1 MVAPKAGG
9 AKKQGTLGKFFG
21 AKSVPKAPIPAA
33 AEDEKE
39 EGVIDGP
46 STVKREESDGSST
59 DGGEPVSKKM
69 KLTDKRDAEDG
80 SSADLTVKAA
90 KSLQKAISTE
100 TPDEEDES
108 LLAKSRR
115 KSTGPVL
122 YADLVQTFTK
132 IESTTKRLEITAY
145 LTKFLTD
152 LIRNSPEEL
161 LQTIYLSITRIAP
174 DYEGIELG
182 IGESLLI
189 KAIAESTG
197 RNAAQIKAE
206 YQETGDLGL
215 VAAKSK
221 GTQPTM
227 FKPKPLT
234 ISSVFKGLKDIAT
247 ITGGSSQMKKVGII
261 KRLLSSCQG
270 DEAKYII
277 RSLEGKLRIGLAE
290 KTVLTALSAATLNA
304 RSQHSKVVPST
315 EAIAAGDATL
325 KQVFS
330 ELPNYDL
337 IIPKLLENGLDGLEK
352 LCKLTPGVPLKPMLA
367 KPTKSIGEVL
377 DRFEG
382 EKFTCE
388 YKYDG
393 ERGQIHLLPLAPGAG
408 VSEKVGKTK
417 IYSRNSE
424 DMSTKYPDI
433 VASIPHFLKD
443 STKSFVLDGEVVAWS
458 IEEKKILPFQ
468 ILATRKRKDVKEED
482 IKIKIC
488 YFAFDILYLN
498 GDSLLHKSL
507 KERRELL
514 RSAFREVE
522 GEFIF
527 AKSMDGETTEE
538 IQAFLDQS
546 IADSCEGLMVK
557 LLDGTESAY
566 EPSKRSRNWLK
577 IKKDYLSG
585 IGDSLDL
592 VVIGAYI
599 GKGKRLGSY
608 GAFLLGCIGKEG
620 DEDIQ
625 SICKIGTGFSD
636 EDLASLYNKLSPT
649 VIPAPKSYVHHS
661 SGAAQPDV
669 WFNPSLLFE
678 VLTADLTLS
687 PLYKAGIGLIDP
699 SKGISLRFP
708 RFVRVRDDKNVEDG
722 TGAEQVA
729 EMYRAQAVQGS
740 TKKEAVEDDFW

>member
-1 MVAPKAGG
+1 MAPAKTVGVT
-9 AKKQGTLGKFFG
+9 KKQGTLGKFFG
-21 AKSVPKAPIPAA
+21 AKSAPKAPVTEDELEGSPANNGKRENSDESL
-33 AEDEKE
+33 AEDEPVAKKAKIE
-39 EGVIDGP
+39 NHF
-46 STVKREESDGSST
+46 GSSSPELTTT
-59 DGGEPVSKKM
+59 D
-69 KLTDKRDAEDG
+69 
-80 SSADLTVKAA
+80 VKALRTSIGA
-90 KSLQKAISTE
+90 SKENDDKK
-100 TPDEEDES
+100 
-108 LLAKSRR
+108 LAKSA
-115 KSTGPVL
+115 KHASVQTHGPKEPVL
-122 YADLVQTFTK
+122 YQDLVRTFVK
-132 IESTTKRLEITAY
+132 IEATTKRLEITSY
-145 LTKFLTD
+145 LTIFLTE
-152 LIRNSPEEL
+152 LIRKSPEEL

-197 RNAAQIKAE
+197 RSAALIKSE

-234 ISSVFKGLKDIAT
+234 ISSVFQGLKDIAT
-247 ITGGSSQMKKVGII
+247 ITGGSSQAKKVGII

-270 DEAKYII
+270 DEAKYIV

-290 KTVLTALSAATLNA
+290 KTVLTALSASILNA
-304 RSQHSKVVPST
+304 RAHPKLPST
-315 EAIAAGDATL
+315 QEIVEGDAIL

-337 IIPKLLENGLDGLEK
+337 VVPKLLENGLAGLEEV
-352 LCKLTPGVPLKPMLA
+352 CKLTPGVPLKPMLA
-367 KPTKSIGEVL
+367 KPTKSISEVL

-393 ERGQIHLLPLAPGAG
+393 ERGQIHLLPLPPDANAT
-408 VSEKVGKTK
+408 VKMGKTK

-424 DMSTKYPDI
+424 DMSSKYPDI
-433 VASIPHFLKD
+433 VTFIPHFLKD

-498 GDSLLHKSL
+498 GASLLHRSL

-514 RSAFREVE
+514 RTAFREVE
-522 GEFIF
+522 GEFVF
-527 AKSMDGETTEE
+527 AKAMDGETTEE
-538 IQAFLDQS
+538 IQTFLDQS
-546 IADSCEGLMVK
+546 ITDSCEGLMVK
-557 LLDGTESAY
+557 LLDGPESAY

-608 GAFLLGCIGKEG
+608 GAFLLGCLAKDGE
-620 DEDIQ
+620 DDIQ

-636 EDLASLYNKLSPT
+636 EDLASLYAKLSPT
-649 VIPAPKSYVHHS
+649 VIPSPKSYVHHT
-661 SGAAQPDV
+661 SGAQPDV
-669 WFNPSLLFE
+669 WFNPTVLFE

-687 PLYKAGIGLIDP
+687 PLYKAGVGLIDP
-699 SKGISLRFP
+699 GKGISLRFP
-708 RFVRVRDDKNVEDG
+708 RFVRIRDDKGIEDG

-729 EMYRAQAVQGS
+729 EMYRAQAVQSSG
-740 TKKEAVEDDFW
+740 KKEAGEDDFW

>member
-1 MVAPKAGG
+1 MVAPKPSNA

-21 AKSVPKAPIPAA
+21 SKAAPKAPIPDDSGPVNDHSSPEDLPD
-33 AEDEKE
+33 AEPSAKRAKMSDDPVIDTLDT
-39 EGVIDGP
+39 EGVQRLQEVVTIH
-46 STVKREESDGSST
+46 GSQSKMK
-59 DGGEPVSKKM
+59 SKKNSEH
-69 KLTDKRDAEDG
+69 TEGAG
-80 SSADLTVKAA
+80 SIY
-90 KSLQKAISTE
+90 Q
-100 TPDEEDES
+100 
-108 LLAKSRR
+108 
-115 KSTGPVL
+115 
-122 YADLVQTFTK
+122 DLVKTFAK
-132 IESTTKRLEITAY
+132 IEATTKRLEITAY
-145 LTKFLTD
+145 LTTFLTQ
-152 LIRNSPEEL
+152 LIMEAPENL
-161 LQTIYLSITRIAP
+161 LYTIYLSITRIAP

-197 RNAAQIKAE
+197 RTVASIKAD
-206 YQETGDLGL
+206 YHETGDLGL

-227 FKPKPLT
+227 FKPKALT
-234 ISSVFKGLKDIAT
+234 IPSVFKGLKEIAL
-247 ITGGSSQMKKVGII
+247 ITGSSSQTKKIGII
-261 KRLLSSCQG
+261 KRLLSSCTG

-277 RSLEGKLRIGLAE
+277 RSLEGKLRIGLAK
-290 KTVLTALSAATLNA
+290 KTVLTALSAAILNA
-304 RSQHSKVVPST
+304 RSYPKKPAPEVVVR
-315 EAIAAGDATL
+315 GDATL

-330 ELPNYDL
+330 ELPNYEL
-337 IIPKLLENGLDGLEK
+337 IIPKLLENGLDGLEEV
-352 LCKLTPGVPLKPMLA
+352 CKLTPGVPLKPMLA
-367 KPTKSIGEVL
+367 KPTKSISEVL

-393 ERGQIHLLPLAPGAG
+393 ERGQIHLLPLATDAST
-408 VSEKVGKTK
+408 SEKIGKTK

-424 DMSTKYPDI
+424 DMSAKYPDI
-433 VASIPHFLKD
+433 VTSIPHFLKPG
-443 STKSFVLDGEVVAWS
+443 TTSFVLDGEVVAWS
-458 IEEKKILPFQ
+458 VEESKILPFQ

-488 YFAFDILYLN
+488 YFAFDILFLN
-498 GDSLLHKSL
+498 GESLLHLSL
-507 KERRELL
+507 LERREKL
-514 RSAFREVE
+514 RNSFKEVE

-527 AKSMDGETTEE
+527 AKAMDGETVEE
-538 IQAFLDQS
+538 IQTFLDQS

-557 LLDGTESAY
+557 LLEGSESAY
-566 EPSKRSRNWLK
+566 EPSKRSQNWLK

-608 GAFLLGCIGKEG
+608 GAFLLGCIGKDG

-636 EDLASLYNKLSPT
+636 EDLATLYTKLSPT
-649 VIPAPKSYVHHS
+649 VVKAPKSYVHHAS
-661 SGAAQPDV
+661 SGTQPDV
-669 WFNPSLLFE
+669 WFEPTLLFE

-687 PLYKAGIGLIDP
+687 PLYKAGVGLIDAA
-699 SKGISLRFP
+699 KGISLRFP
-708 RFVRVRDDKNVEDG
+708 RFVRIRDDKGIEDG
-722 TGAEQVA
+722 TGAEQIA

-740 TKKEAVEDDFW
+740 NKKEPVEDDFW

>member
-1 MVAPKAGG
+1 MAPQKSTAT
-9 AKKQGTLGKFFG
+9 KKQGTLGRFFG
-21 AKSVPKAPIPAA
+21 AKGAPKAPIADDHERLETREDALSDEEPAH
-33 AEDEKE
+33 KRLK
-39 EGVIDGP
+39 IDSEVSLDRQSP
-46 STVKREESDGSST
+46 SPDLST
-59 DGGEPVSKKM
+59 DNAKSLQGALAKVS
-69 KLTDKRDAEDG
+69 
-80 SSADLTVKAA
+80 SDLTVKHEHD
-90 KSLQKAISTE
+90 TE
-100 TPDEEDES
+100 F
-108 LLAKSRR
+108 
-115 KSTGPVL
+115 TGTGEPVL
-122 YADLVQTFTK
+122 YQDLVKTFAK
-132 IESTTKRLEITAY
+132 IEATTKRLEITAY
-145 LTKFLTD
+145 LTKFLTE
-152 LIRNSPEEL
+152 LIRHSPQEL

-197 RNAAQIKAE
+197 RNASQIKSE

-234 ISSVFKGLKDIAT
+234 ISSVFRGLKDIAT
-247 ITGGSSQMKKVGII
+247 ISGGSSQTKKVGII

-290 KTVLTALSAATLNA
+290 KTVLTALSAAILNA
-304 RSQHSKVVPST
+304 RTHPKQPTT
-315 EAIAAGDATL
+315 EAIAEGDAIL

-337 IIPKLLENGLDGLEK
+337 IIPKLLENGLEALEQV
-352 LCKLTPGVPLKPMLA
+352 CKLTPGVPLKPMLA

-382 EKFTCE
+382 VKFTCE

-393 ERGQIHLLPLAPGAG
+393 ERGQIHLLPIASDASA
-408 VSEKVGKTK
+408 SEKIGKTK

-424 DMSTKYPDI
+424 DMSVKYPDI
-433 VASIPHFLKD
+433 VSSIPHFLKD

-458 IEEKKILPFQ
+458 TEEKKILPFQ

-498 GDSLLHKSL
+498 GESLLHRSL

-527 AKSMDGETTEE
+527 AKAMDGETTEE
-538 IQAFLDQS
+538 IQTFLDRS

-557 LLDGTESAY
+557 LLEGPESSY

-592 VVIGAYI
+592 VVIGAYV
-599 GKGKRLGSY
+599 GKGRRLGSY
-608 GAFLLGCIGKEG
+608 GAFLLGCLGKDG

-636 EDLASLYNKLSPT
+636 EDLAHLYAKLSPT
-649 VIPAPKSYVHHS
+649 VIPLPKSYVHHA
-661 SGAAQPDV
+661 SGGAQPDV
-669 WFNPSLLFE
+669 WFTPTTLFE

-687 PLYKAGIGLIDP
+687 PLYKAGVGLIDP
-699 SKGISLRFP
+699 AKGISLRFP
-708 RFVRVRDDKNVEDG
+708 RFVRVRDDKGVEDG

-729 EMYRAQAVQGS
+729 EMYRAQAVQGA
-740 TKKEAVEDDFW
+740 KKEGGGAAAEDDFW

>member
-1 MVAPKAGG
+1 MAP
-9 AKKQGTLGKFFG
+9 AKIVSSSTKRQGTLGKFFG
-21 AKSVPKAPIPAA
+21 AKSAPSAPVPEKNATVVSD
-33 AEDEKE
+33 DE
-39 EGVIDGP
+39 IRA
-46 STVKREESDGSST
+46 KRENSDQSLDDDDEHRTKRIKDDDQIDKSS
-59 DGGEPVSKKM
+59 P
-69 KLTDKRDAEDG
+69 
-80 SSADLTVKAA
+80 DLTAHDTKAFRKLVDERRIKGTGEA
-90 KSLQKAISTE
+90 KNSSQV
-100 TPDEEDES
+100 
-108 LLAKSRR
+108 
-115 KSTGPVL
+115 STGSTGKPKEPVL
-122 YADLVQTFTK
+122 YQDLVQTFMK
-132 IESTTKRLEITAY
+132 LEGTTKRLEITAY
-145 LTKFLTD
+145 MTAFLTD
-152 LIRNSPEEL
+152 LIRHSPEEL
-161 LQTIYLSITRIAP
+161 LQTVYLSITRIAP

-197 RNAAQIKAE
+197 RSSAIIKSE

-234 ISSVFKGLKDIAT
+234 ISSVFKGLKEIAT
-247 ITGGSSQMKKVGII
+247 ITGGTSQARKMGII
-261 KRLLSSCQG
+261 KRLLSSSQG

-290 KTVLTALSAATLNA
+290 KTVLTALSAAILNA
-304 RSQHSKVVPST
+304 RAYPKLPSSQDIVD
-315 EAIAAGDATL
+315 GDATL

-337 IIPKLLENGLDGLEK
+337 VVPKLLENGLDGLDQI
-352 LCKLTPGVPLKPMLA
+352 CKLTPGVPLKPMLA

-393 ERGQIHLLPLAPGAG
+393 ERGQIHLLPIASDA
-408 VSEKVGKTK
+408 STNEKMGKTK

-424 DMSTKYPDI
+424 DMSSKYPDI
-433 VASIPHFLKD
+433 VASIPHFLRD
-443 STKSFVLDGEVVAWS
+443 GTKSFVLDGEVVAWS
-458 IEEKKILPFQ
+458 VEEKKILPFQ

-498 GDSLLHKSL
+498 GESLLHKSL
-507 KERRELL
+507 KDRRDLL
-514 RSAFREVE
+514 RSAFKEVE
-522 GEFIF
+522 GEFLF
-527 AKSMDGETTEE
+527 AKAMDGETTEE
-538 IQAFLDQS
+538 IQTFLDQS
-546 IADSCEGLMVK
+546 IVDSCEGLMVK
-557 LLDGTESAY
+557 LLDGPESAY
-566 EPSKRSRNWLK
+566 EPSKRSQNWLK
-577 IKKDYLSG
+577 IKKDYLTG

-599 GKGKRLGSY
+599 GKGKRLGTY
-608 GAFLLGCIGKEG
+608 GAFLLGCLGKEG
-620 DEDIQ
+620 EDDIQ

-636 EDLASLYNKLSPT
+636 EDLGTLYAKLSPT

-661 SGAAQPDV
+661 SGAQPDV
-669 WFNPSLLFE
+669 WFTPTTLFE

-687 PLYKAGIGLIDP
+687 PLYKAGVGLIDP
-699 SKGISLRFP
+699 AKGISLRFP
-708 RFVRVRDDKNVEDG
+708 RFVRVRDDKGVEDG
-722 TGAEQVA
+722 TVAGQVA
-729 EMYRAQAVQGS
+729 EMYRAQAVQS
-740 TKKEAVEDDFW
+740 TSKNDAAEDNFW